1 MRRVVIR
8 GEDQMEYGFIIE
20 DGKLIKPVG
29 SVQSIIMIPHNVE
42 VIGEYA
48 FANLHDIEG
57 IVLHDRVKKI
67 ERGAFQNCHDLRRL
81 IIPNKNTELGK
92 EFLTNCKNL
101 LITYGGY
108 TTVMNPDPYIDRPE
122 VRIAYDLEYLYWLG
136 PWIDGDGD
144 FEGTSRF
151 GSAVQQSAHESTEIC
166 EASIVTVD
174 NLRPCRGADRLQCT
188 KINGRNVIV
197 DDTCRIGQRMVC
209 FPLGVQL
216 DEKFAWE
223 NHLVR
228 RMDPDKIHIEGY
240 LHPVRKVVA
249 PIKIRGERSDGLALP
264 IEVLD
269 KYTDIER
276 LRDGDRFYT
285 LNDHE
290 ICRVFVPD
298 SMAVSYAVKKL
309 EGYYEG
315 RTSPKTVI
323 VPWGIT
329 MIGSRAFSFCGKV
342 EKIVLPGSLKHIGD
356 QAFSYCE
363 NLKEIIIPEGVTY
376 IGERAF
382 LGCRSLTHIELPDS
396 VQQIG
401 YRIFDRCPG
410 IQKVKLPKNV
420 EIKPWLLN
428 DPKFYRS

>member
-1 MRRVVIR
+1 MYSGRIVRVT
-8 GEDQMEYGFIIE
+8 
-20 DGKLIKPVG
+20 
-29 SVQSIIMIPHNVE
+29 N
-42 VIGEYA
+42 
-48 FANLHDIEG
+48 
-57 IVLHDRVKKI
+57 
-67 ERGAFQNCHDLRRL
+67 LRRH
-81 IIPNKNTELGK
+81 NN
-92 EFLTNCKNL
+92 
-101 LITYGGY
+101 
-108 TTVMNPDPYIDRPE
+108 
-122 VRIAYDLEYLYWLG
+122 
-136 PWIDGDGD
+136 
-144 FEGTSRF
+144 
-151 GSAVQQSAHESTEIC
+151 
-166 EASIVTVD
+166 
-174 NLRPCRGADRLQCT
+174 ADRLQCT
-188 KINGRNVIV
+188 EICGYNIIV

-228 RMDPDKIHIEGY
+228 RMDPDRIHIEGY

-356 QAFSYCE
+356 QAFMACTS
-363 NLKEIIIPEGVTY
+363 LSSIEIPGKVTS
-376 IGERAF
+376 IGDRAF
-382 LGCRSLTHIELPDS
+382 YACLALEEVEFPDSLSYVSENAFENCPLLTDLPDLSGLS
-396 VQQIG
+396 V
-401 YRIFDRCPG
+401 P
-410 IQKVKLPKNV
+410 
-420 EIKPWLLN
+420 E
-428 DPKFYRS
+428 